1 MCDGLSG
8 KKKDAE
14 KISILRGTDP
24 QFHHRLP
31 PAHHSLPRSSPAH
44 HLPTTD
50 HPRSPACQVLD
61 AAGKLNCGKATAD
74 EQRLMAMGN
83 ALRSKGNGKAKGGG
97 SGGAGGGG
105 GGGGIDG
112 GDGGGGGAAN
122 GANGGAGGAGGGR
135 EGAGRQM
142 QQISSK
148 KENTAVRRA
157 VSAGRVDE
165 ALASFNQLRDWGGNI
180 DVSTLQYVWCNLSTL
195 ATRHRCRR
203 HRRRHRRP
211 HLRTSVPLSP
221 FLNQPIKPT
230 HSYLLSLLVKTG
242 RFAACSPVIECVAM
256 PPPGE
261 NMTPQ
266 AAAMLPASFI
276 SKLLS
281 EVRSKL

>member
-1 MCDGLSG
+1 MWVY
-8 KKKDAE
+8 
-14 KISILRGTDP
+14 IRNVTTDP
-24 QFHHRLP
+24 P
-31 PAHHSLPRSSPAH
+31 PAHHRQTTFDHAPANH
-44 HLPTTD
+44 PPT
-50 HPRSPACQVLD
+50 PACQVLD

-97 SGGAGGGG
+97 VGGSGGGG
-105 GGGGIDG
+105 GADSGG
-112 GDGGGGGAAN
+112 GGGGGAAN
-122 GANGGAGGAGGGR
+122 GANGAAGGAGGR

-165 ALASFNQLRDWGGNI
+165 ALASFNQLRDKGGNI
-180 DVSTLQYVWCNLSTL
+180 DVTTVQ
-195 ATRHRCRR
+195 
-203 HRRRHRRP
+203 
-211 HLRTSVPLSP
+211 
-221 FLNQPIKPT
+221 
-230 HSYLLSLLVKTG
+230 YLLSLLVKTG
-242 RFAACSPVIECVAM
+242 RFAACSPIIECVPM

-261 NMTPQ
+261 TMTPQ

-281 EVRSKL
+281 EVRSQLWWWHGTALAWFFLPRL